1 MWCEVA
7 YWLWENDMIKEDV
20 LRDAEEVE
28 TINTALEMRRQKQS
42 KPELFSE
49 VFRRI
54 TGQLWKSK

>member
-1 MWCEVA
+1 
-7 YWLWENDMIKEDV
+7 MIKEDV